1 LRFVVIISAKS
12 LRSVLCAARALL
24 YIFTLELLRCLLPCT
39 RGLTMFRNTFQ
50 SGLLSLFYS
59 LGNKPL
65 QLWEQQTQNG
75 FIRLVEDDEIQSA
88 AIEVVGSSIDG
99 ACIRSI
105 GSKAHFGHKATLFVE
120 LLDSEGTIRRFRAN
134 NFQSNTRI
142 KPYICTIPLRLENG
156 WNSVHFNLADFTKR
170 AYGTNYVETSR
181 VSVHANCR
189 LRSVYFSD
197 QIYAEDELPHEF
209 RLSIPISSKSH

>member
-1 LRFVVIISAKS
+1 MLIWRGQYASCSCRVEVCGHNFRKVASFSS
-12 LRSVLCAARALL
+12 LCSSRVAIYFHFGTAQ
-24 YIFTLELLRCLLPCT
+24 
-39 RGLTMFRNTFQ
+39 MFRNTFQ

-105 GSKAHFGHKATLFVE
+105 GSKAHFGHKATLFGARGE
-120 LLDSEGTIRRFRAN
+120 EHEKIL
-134 NFQSNTRI
+134 
-142 KPYICTIPLRLENG
+142 C
-156 WNSVHFNLADFTKR
+156 
-170 AYGTNYVETSR
+170 
-181 VSVHANCR
+181 
-189 LRSVYFSD
+189 LRSGIARQRGDD
-197 QIYAEDELPHEF
+197 QT
-209 RLSIPISSKSH
+209 ISSQQFPIEYEDKTVHMHNSFAP

>member
-105 GSKAHFGHKATLFVE
+105 GSKAHFGHKATLFGARGE
-120 LLDSEGTIRRFRAN
+120 EHEKIL
-134 NFQSNTRI
+134 
-142 KPYICTIPLRLENG
+142 C
-156 WNSVHFNLADFTKR
+156 
-170 AYGTNYVETSR
+170 
-181 VSVHANCR
+181 
-189 LRSVYFSD
+189 LRSGIARQRGDD
-197 QIYAEDELPHEF
+197 QT
-209 RLSIPISSKSH
+209 ISSQQFPIEYEDKTVHMHNSFAP